1 MSSVCGARASGKR
14 GRVSDVSV
22 CFFSEAA
29 VSREKSSQTETKV
42 KPGDTVRLQC
52 CPSGVTQASAAWSK
66 NGAEITFPPPQQQS
80 PPGGRL
86 SLHEDGILSISPVTP
101 EDAGIYMCNCTLPRE
116 SSSQTRLLLQVESK
130 CSGDRRAD
138 HAPARRLF
146 PEPLSKHKLVLLH
159 SSAGGHGTA
168 GGGLEPLS
176 LSTTTATSSK

>member
-1 MSSVCGARASGKR
+1 MAVFPTCL
-14 GRVSDVSV
+14 

-29 VSREKSSQTETKV
+29 VSREKSSQTEIKV
-42 KPGDTVRLQC
+42 KPGDTVPLQC

-138 HAPARRLF
+138 APARRLF
-146 PEPLSKHKLVLLH
+146 PETLSKHKLVLLH